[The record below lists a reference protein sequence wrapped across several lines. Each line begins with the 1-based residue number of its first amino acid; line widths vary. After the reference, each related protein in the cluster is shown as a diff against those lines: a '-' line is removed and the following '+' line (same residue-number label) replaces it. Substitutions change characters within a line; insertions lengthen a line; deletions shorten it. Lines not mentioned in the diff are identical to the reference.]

1 MFVVNAPS
9 LIFLFATDRS
19 IRMAPEELTRDEAV
33 SYVNA
38 DALSIGLFVFVD
50 LPWFRHP
57 FAFDRFKIKTEGQI
71 AQLRELGVERFRFDP
86 ARSDVPAPAERASAE
101 SMPPPAAD
109 APDASVPDPDEAARQ
124 RRRARHAAR
133 RMRMA
138 RVDRAFLQTGRTV
151 REANRNLV
159 ARPAESLAALNE
171 VFGEMAST
179 LLAAPEI
186 TIHAMA
192 DRIGGEE
199 TYSHELNTAVMSLL
213 LARQLDVPGEQMQL
227 LGLGAMLHDIGL
239 AEIPDRVVKKR
250 DALTH
255 AEVELRKLHCEYG
268 VKRGHQIGL
277 PPAVLAVIGQ
287 HHEAWDGSGY
297 PKGVSADRIHPL
309 ARVVALVNEYDNLC
323 NPVDVLRALTPYEA
337 LSMLF
342 TQRRGR
348 FEGRVLQALVRQLGV
363 YPPGTV
369 VALSDDRLGMVVSV
383 NSKAPLRPGVMLYQ
397 PDMPKDEAGL
407 LNLSQVPEI
416 NIAKAM
422 RPGDLPRAVHDY
434 LSPRTRIAYFF
445 DTEVDID
452 ADSTSLQ
459 EVA

>member
-1 MFVVNAPS
+1 MPPDEV
-9 LIFLFATDRS
+9 
-19 IRMAPEELTRDEAV
+19 TREEAV

-71 AQLRELGVERFRFDP
+71 AQLRDLGVARFRFDP
-86 ARSDVPAPAERASAE
+86 ARSDAPVSVSRDSSESVQPTTEDAEEASA
-101 SMPPPAAD
+101 
-109 APDASVPDPDEAARQ
+109 PDPDEDARQ
-124 RRRARHAAR
+124 QRRARHAAR

-138 RVDRAFLQTGRTV
+138 RVERAFLQSGRAV
-151 REANRNLV
+151 REANRNLI

-171 VFGEMAST
+171 VLGEMASA
-179 LLAAPEI
+179 LASAPEV

-213 LARQLDVPGEQMQL
+213 LARQLDVPGAQMSL
-227 LGLGAMLHDIGL
+227 LGLGAMVHDIGL

-250 DALTH
+250 EALTH
-255 AEVELRKLHCEYG
+255 AEAELRKLHCEYG

-287 HHEAWDGSGY
+287 HHEAWDGSGF

-309 ARVVALVNEYDNLC
+309 ARVLALVNEYDNLC
-323 NPVDVLRALTPYEA
+323 NPVDVMRALTPYEA

-342 TQRRGR
+342 TQRRNR

-383 NSKAPLRPGVMLYQ
+383 NSKAPLRPGVMVYQ
-397 PDMPKDEAGL
+397 PEMPKDEAGL

-422 RPGDLPRAVHDY
+422 RPGDLPREVYDY

-445 DTEVDID
+445 DTEVDIETD
-452 ADSTSLQ
+452 CSNSQ
-459 EVA
+459 EAA

>member
-1 MFVVNAPS
+1 
-9 LIFLFATDRS
+9 
-19 IRMAPEELTRDEAV
+19 MAPENHAKEEAL

-38 DALSIGLFVFVD
+38 DALGIGLFVFID

-57 FAFDRFKIKTEGQI
+57 FAFDRFKIKTDSQI
-71 AQLRELGVERFRFDP
+71 AQLRALGVPRFRFDP
-86 ARSDVPAPAERASAE
+86 ARSDLLPPTQQSPAEPRQADAKSVASA
-101 SMPPPAAD
+101 A
-109 APDASVPDPDEAARQ
+109 APDPEDEARQ
-124 RRRARHAAR
+124 QRRARNVAR

-138 RVDRAFLQTGRTV
+138 RVDRAFLQSGRKV

-171 VFGEMAST
+171 MLGDMASA
-179 LLAAPEI
+179 LLSAPEV

-192 DRIGGEE
+192 DRIGGED

-213 LARQLDVPGEQMQL
+213 LARQLELPDEHMQV
-227 LGLGAMLHDIGL
+227 LGLGALLHDIGL

-255 AEVELRKLHCEYG
+255 AESELRKLHCEYG

-277 PPAVLAVIGQ
+277 PPPVLAVIGQ

-297 PKGVSADRIHPL
+297 PKAVSADRIHPL
-309 ARVVALVNEYDNLC
+309 ARIVGLVNEYDNLC
-323 NPVDVLRALTPYEA
+323 NPLDLARALTPYEA
-337 LSMLF
+337 LSILF
-342 TQRRGR
+342 TQRRNR

-369 VALSDDRLGMVVSV
+369 VAMSDDRLGLVVSV
-383 NSKAPLRPGVMLYQ
+383 NSNAPLRPSVMVYQ
-397 PDMPKDEAGL
+397 PELPKDEAGL
-407 LNLSQVPEI
+407 LNLALVPEI

-422 RPGDLPRAVHDY
+422 RPADLPREVHDY

-445 DTEVDID
+445 DTEVDVESD
-452 ADSTSLQ
+452 QSSAR
-459 EVA
+459 EAA

>member
-1 MFVVNAPS
+1 MSMPPDEV
-9 LIFLFATDRS
+9 
-19 IRMAPEELTRDEAV
+19 TREEAV

-71 AQLRELGVERFRFDP
+71 AQLRELGVARFRFDP
-86 ARSDVPAPAERASAE
+86 ARSDTAASPSRGAPEPVQPTTADVGAASE
-101 SMPPPAAD
+101 PEPE
-109 APDASVPDPDEAARQ
+109 PDDEARQ

-138 RVDRAFLQTGRTV
+138 RVERAFLQSGRTV
-151 REANRNLV
+151 REANRNLI
-159 ARPAESLAALNE
+159 ARPTESLAALNE
-171 VFGEMAST
+171 VLGEMASA
-179 LLAAPEI
+179 LLSALEI

-213 LARQLDVPGEQMQL
+213 LARQLEVPEVQMPL

-250 DALTH
+250 EALTH
-255 AEVELRKLHCEYG
+255 AEAELRKLHCEYG

-297 PKGVSADRIHPL
+297 PKGASADRIHPL

-323 NPVDVLRALTPYEA
+323 NPVDVMRALTPYEA
-337 LSMLF
+337 LSILF
-342 TQRRGR
+342 TQRRNR

-397 PDMPKDEAGL
+397 PEMPKDEAGL

-422 RPGDLPRAVHDY
+422 RPGDLPREVHDY

-445 DTEVDID
+445 DTEVDIETD
-452 ADSTSLQ
+452 CSNPQ
-459 EVA
+459 EAA